1 MYPDFVLQLCFRL
14 PNGAHFASGF
24 GSIIWFGGH
33 FQIRER
39 AELDPYDVVASPR
52 VAMSSGD
59 ACVCV
64 RGVVVLFPCPMR
76 RSLRGPRGGWWGFS
90 AANIHIHTTDDCP
103 DQAGLLAHPTC
114 SDEDGQMV

>member
-59 ACVCV
+59 PCVCV
-64 RGVVVLFPCPMR
+64 
-76 RSLRGPRGGWWGFS
+76 
-90 AANIHIHTTDDCP
+90 
-103 DQAGLLAHPTC
+103 
-114 SDEDGQMV
+114 

>member
-1 MYPDFVLQLCFRL
+1 MYPDFVLQLCSRL

-24 GSIIWFGGH
+24 GSIIWCGGH

-64 RGVVVLFPCPMR
+64 CEVLWYCF
-76 RSLRGPRGGWWGFS
+76 
-90 AANIHIHTTDDCP
+90 
-103 DQAGLLAHPTC
+103 LAL
-114 SDEDGQMV
+114 